1 MNLQEAGT
9 QALERCKELIT
20 HAEDAQKRVG
30 DIDDQ
35 VEKARQQLQTDWH
48 QAMER
53 AQHLVHRVKNERSD
67 MEGEAQAALA
77 LLRELHGRLLSAEQE
92 TVQSVH
98 EFLGEVHGLEQHVQQ
113 QEPLV
118 SEALTHF
125 HETGHS
131 LGQKAGE
138 VHGQLEAV
146 SHETEHHAGESVAAA
161 IGEIEDAHD
170 HRLEQLHQHIESSA
184 MVEMEQH
191 HETLHGQ
198 IDDYKSAYG
207 EAVHESREKTHQAA
221 TEALDQ
227 ATSKHEEVFHQF
239 EQIGNEAKQILDVL
253 KGGIDA
259 GAETAS
265 TVTEALKTGVNTTS
279 IGLQA
284 AVGTLEEMMKFFN
297 HFSFIKL

>member
-1 MNLQEAGT
+1 VNLQEAGT

-48 QAMER
+48 QAMEH
-53 AQHLVHRVKNERSD
+53 AQQLLHHVKNERSE
-67 MEGEAQAALA
+67 MEAEAQASLA
-77 LLRELHGRLLSAEQE
+77 LLRELHGRLVSAEQE

-98 EFLGEVHGLEQHVQQ
+98 ELLSEVHGLEEHVQQ

-131 LGQKAGE
+131 LGQKADE
-138 VHGQLEAV
+138 VHTQLEAV
-146 SHETEHHAGESVAAA
+146 SQETEHHAAENVAGA
-161 IGEIEDAHD
+161 IGEIENAHD
-170 HRLEQLHQHIESSA
+170 HRLEQLHQHVDSSA
-184 MVEMEQH
+184 LPEMEQH
-191 HETLHGQ
+191 HAELHGH
-198 IDDYKSAYG
+198 IDDYKSAYQ
-207 EAVHESREKTHQAA
+207 EAVHESREKTQQAA
-221 TEALDQ
+221 TEALGQ
-227 ATSKHEEVFHQF
+227 ATSKHEEVFGQF
-239 EQIGNEAKQILDVL
+239 QQVGNEAKQILDVL
-253 KGGIDA
+253 KGGIEA

-265 TVTEALKTGVNTTS
+265 TVEEALKTGVNTTS

-297 HFSFIKL
+297 HFSFIKI